1 MITYVRAWN
10 LPVLG
15 GVFALLDGAWLFFES
30 CVKLTAVVFGEL
42 TVVGIGFVDL
52 MIAFGADIVRVVVG
66 AG

>member
-1 MITYVRAWN
+1 M
-10 LPVLG
+10 LG